1 MLDTAQDESASV
13 QGRGTVSE
21 LSKVSEFRFQSVL
34 LFAMPLISVTYAF
47 FLRYTVN
54 VFRSCGLYIP
64 HFGSQSCYLVLFS
77 LASLQAFSEPAWH

>member
-13 QGRGTVSE
+13 QGRGAVSE

-47 FLRYTVN
+47 FLRYTVK
-54 VFRSCGLYIP
+54 VFKSCGLYIP

-77 LASLQAFSEPAWH
+77 LASLQASSEPAWG